1 MSLEL
6 NWSCSGSVSGE
17 MVNVVNPRASTSA
30 DAVNGPA
37 WNLWWMKERM
47 KEVGWTVVSSSDSQ
61 STSSSDLWGSTFDAT
76 LRSSKNSKIFYNS
89 SGGAHSWMVLQ
100 APSGSASEY
109 YFIIDY
115 VSSDAASN
123 KAQFTV
129 SKGPIGGGS
138 TTTRATG
145 SADFGINSNTNS
157 GATTLIIFDDYSNT
171 TAQHRVNFHYTTNG
185 AFIFSEVQVGKG
197 KFTGFL
203 SFLPLQNTH
212 AVDQYKWV
220 LVGLDIFNN
229 ASGYSAFANYG
240 LTGQALYTEGS
251 NAISGR
257 SHDGGVALNLAGAVL
272 AIAPEGGAFN
282 SNGIVFSGVLTAPN
296 ASDSTYS
303 DFPIT
308 VVNAVNGPSE
318 LKGRLPDITW
328 TSVSIP
334 NGAVAPV
341 KSVAADAY
349 ERTKY
354 LMMWLPWTS
363 VDAPIL

>member
-76 LRSSKNSKIFYNS
+76 LRSSKNSKVFYHAT
-89 SGGAHSWMVLQ
+89 GAPHSWMVLQ
-100 APSGSASEY
+100 APSGSASGY

-115 VSSDAASN
+115 TSVDVVSN

-129 SKGPIGGGS
+129 TKGPIGGGTTS
-138 TTTRATG
+138 TRPTG
-145 SADFGINSNTNS
+145 SADFGINASANA
-157 GATTLIIFDDYSNT
+157 GATTLIIFDDYPST
-171 TAQHRVNFHYTTNG
+171 TAQHRVNFHYTNDG
-185 AFIFSEVQVGKG
+185 AFMFSEVQVGKG
-197 KFTGFL
+197 KFTNFL

-212 AVDQYKWV
+212 AVDQFKWV
-220 LVGLDIFNN
+220 LVGLDIYTG
-229 ASGYSAFANYG
+229 AAGGSAFYNFG
-240 LTGQALYTEGS
+240 ITGQPLYTEGS

-257 SHDGGVALNLAGAVL
+257 SHNGATALNLAGAIPVV
-272 AIAPEGGAFN
+272 IPEGG
-282 SNGIVFSGVLTAPN
+282 SIGTGILFSSVLTAPN
-296 ASDSTYS
+296 ASDATYS

-308 VVNAVNGPSE
+308 VVNAANGPAE
-318 LKGRLPDITW
+318 LKGRLPDVTW

-334 NGAVAPV
+334 NGAVTPV
-341 KSVAADAY
+341 KSVAADTY